1 MTFIPLARIARV
13 PAVVLLVWAIVAIA
27 APPAMARYA
36 PFSLGRG
43 AGLGCQLQQVAGS
56 FNTARPL
63 DCSRALTD
71 VYQVPLPE
79 LIADATLRSL
89 ALLGGAA
96 ILGLVLGTVIGVSIG
111 LLRRHALVGGGLV
124 AGASLLAAI
133 PSFFV
138 AYFLQLFVI
147 LLASGS
153 DRRFLPVFG
162 FGYDEHIVLP
172 LVAVAIPAITVTAQ
186 LVGVRVSEVLDA
198 DFIVTANAKG
208 LLPFSI
214 ARVHVLP
221 HAWPVVVE
229 ALGSGL
235 RISVASLPI
244 VEYLFVWNG
253 IGFLALQ
260 AIASRDPVALAASA
274 IVLGALFSLL
284 GALSDLVK
292 ARS

>member
-1 MTFIPLARIARV
+1 LNAAALRLVRI
-13 PAVVLLVWAIVAIA
+13 PAVVLVVWALVAVA
-27 APPAMARYA
+27 APAAMSRYA
-36 PFSLGRG
+36 AFSLGRG

-56 FNTARPL
+56 LNAREL
-63 DCSRALTD
+63 DCSRSLAE
-71 VYQVPLPE
+71 VYQEPLPQ

-89 ALLGGAA
+89 SLLFGAA
-96 ILGLVLGTVIGVSIG
+96 VLGLVLGTLVGISIG
-111 LLRRHALVGGGLV
+111 LLRRRAIAGGALV

-147 LLASGS
+147 LLAAGSG
-153 DRRFLPVFG
+153 RRFLPVFG

-172 LVAVAIPAITVTAQ
+172 LLATAIPAVTVTAQ
-186 LVGVRVSEVLDA
+186 LVGVRISEVLDA
-198 DFIVTANAKG
+198 DFIVTADAKG
-208 LLPFSI
+208 LLPSWI

-244 VEYLFVWNG
+244 IEYLFIWNG
-253 IGFLALQ
+253 LGFLALQ

-274 IVLGALFSLL
+274 IVLAALFSML
-284 GALSDLVK
+284 GMVGDLVR
-292 ARS
+292 ASR

>member
-1 MTFIPLARIARV
+1 MNAAALRLVRI
-13 PAVVLLVWAIVAIA
+13 PAVVLVVWALVAVATPA
-27 APPAMARYA
+27 AMSRYA
-36 PFSLGRG
+36 AFSLGRG

-56 FNTARPL
+56 LNARLL
-63 DCSRALTD
+63 DCSRSLAE
-71 VYQVPLPE
+71 VYQEPLPQ

-89 ALLGGAA
+89 SLLAGAA
-96 ILGLVLGTVIGVSIG
+96 LLGLVLGTLVGVCIG
-111 LLRRHALVGGGLV
+111 LLRRRAIAGGALV

-153 DRRFLPVFG
+153 GRRFLPVFG

-172 LVAVAIPAITVTAQ
+172 LLAVAIPAITVTAQ
-186 LVGVRVSEVLDA
+186 LVGVRISEVLDA
-198 DFIVTANAKG
+198 DFIVTADAKG
-208 LLPFSI
+208 LMPSWI

-221 HAWPVVVE
+221 HAWPVVIE

-253 IGFLALQ
+253 LGFIALQ

-274 IVLGALFSLL
+274 IVLAALFSVL
-284 GALSDLVK
+284 GTVSDLVRV
-292 ARS
+292 RS

>member
-13 PAVVLLVWAIVAIA
+13 PAVVLLVWAIVAIV

-36 PFSLGRG
+36 PFSLVRG

-71 VYQVPLPE
+71 VYQMPLAE

-111 LLRRHALVGGGLV
+111 ILRRHALVGGGLV

>member
-1 MTFIPLARIARV
+1 MTVLSVAARIARV
-13 PAVVLLVWAIVAIA
+13 PAVVLIVWTLVAIA
-27 APPAMARYA
+27 APAAMARYLA
-36 PFSLGRG
+36 FSLGRG
-43 AGLGCQLQQVAGS
+43 AGLGCQFQQVAGS
-56 FNTARPL
+56 LNSRQL
-63 DCSRALTD
+63 DCSRSLAEL
-71 VYQVPLPE
+71 YQEPLPQ
-79 LIADATLRSL
+79 LIGDATLRSL
-89 ALLGGAA
+89 SLLTGAA
-96 ILGLVLGTVIGVSIG
+96 IFGLVLGTLIGICIG
-111 LLRRHALVGGGLV
+111 LLRRRAIAGGALV

-153 DRRFLPVFG
+153 GRRFLPVFG

-172 LVAVAIPAITVTAQ
+172 MLAVAIPAITITAQ

-198 DFIVTANAKG
+198 DFIVTADAKG
-208 LLPFSI
+208 LLPSWI

-221 HAWPVVVE
+221 HAWPVVIE

-253 IGFLALQ
+253 LGFLALQ

-274 IVLGALFSLL
+274 IVFAALFSML
-284 GALSDLVK
+284 GMLSGLVK
-292 ARS
+292 VRS